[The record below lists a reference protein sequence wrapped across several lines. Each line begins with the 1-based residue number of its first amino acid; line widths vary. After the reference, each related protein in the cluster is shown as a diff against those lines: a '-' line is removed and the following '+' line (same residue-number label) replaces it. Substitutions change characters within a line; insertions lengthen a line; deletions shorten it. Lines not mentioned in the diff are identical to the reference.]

1 MCNHDT
7 VYEGKV
13 CLPPMRPRACCDRCW
28 KRLQEEFKGERC
40 PDIPTICSKN
50 SNLASVVKNCNKIK
64 KLGKP

>member
-13 CLPPMRPRACCDRCW
+13 CLPPMRPRACCKGCW

-40 PDIPTICSKN
+40 QDVPIICI
-50 SNLASVVKNCNKIK
+50 VKTAT
-64 KLGKP
+64 LGPL